1 MILVGL
7 DFGERRIGVAVSD
20 RRGLGAQPLR
30 VIERR
35 SLVEDVTRVKE
46 VVEARKAERI
56 VVGLPLNMNGS
67 IGPAARRARRFASRL
82 ARELGIEVIMQ
93 DERLS
98 TVEAER
104 ALLAEDRSR
113 AQRRELRDA
122 VAAAVILQGYLD
134 AQPAGV
140 RPKK

>member
-1 MILVGL
+1 VILVGL

-20 RRGLGAQPLR
+20 PRGLAAQPLR

-35 SLVEDVTRVKE
+35 SLAEDVSRVKE

-82 ARELGIEVIMQ
+82 ARELGLEVIMQ

-104 ALLAEDRSR
+104 ALLAGNRSR

-122 VAAAVILQGYLD
+122 VAAALILQSYLD
-134 AQPAGV
+134 VQRSAD
-140 RPKK
+140 R